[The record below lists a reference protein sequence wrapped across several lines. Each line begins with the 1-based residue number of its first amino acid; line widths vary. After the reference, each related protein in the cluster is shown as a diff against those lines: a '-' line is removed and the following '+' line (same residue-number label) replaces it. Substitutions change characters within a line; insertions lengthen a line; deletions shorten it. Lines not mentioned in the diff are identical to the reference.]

1 LSSTSTSLA
10 SFGVPAERDPL
21 RRRPSLSA
29 HRRPILKPGELA
41 SQLGDPIPGTLL
53 GEGDIGIPA
62 RSASATSLAI
72 AERDIL
78 PNPGKLVGETGEL
91 DLEHRLTCARAP
103 FEDPKDDGGPIENL
117 CSSGLLEAALLAGRK
132 LVIDHHE
139 PDGTGARCRTAGYR
153 NP

>member
-1 LSSTSTSLA
+1 MPIEQSALA
-10 SFGVPAERDPL
+10 AIRSELGQVLWDAPLYQGIFNVQLARAPTRVRFGFQTFWPCY
-21 RRRPSLSA
+21 
-29 HRRPILKPGELA
+29 
-41 SQLGDPIPGTLL
+41 
-53 GEGDIGIPA
+53 A
-62 RSASATSLAI
+62 RV
-72 AERDIL
+72 EVYRM
-78 PNPGKLVGETGEL
+78 VTGEL